1 MKRLIEILI
10 KNGYE
15 IKILSEDLVEIH
27 TKELLPNNDLLSIYL
42 IYKNGTI
49 ILLEEDS
56 IFELDIVEKI
66 NIKELKKIAKKYN
79 INLNIELQ
87 EFYKENINEFNIIEN
102 LKNII
107 NTALETEKLLIKKE
121 VL

>member
-15 IKILSEDLVEIH
+15 IKILSEDLVEID
-27 TKELLPNNDLLSIYL
+27 TKELLSNNDLLSIYL

-107 NTALETEKLLIKKE
+107 NTALEAGKLLIKKE
-121 VL
+121 V